1 MVPFYGRFIL
11 EKVREHWSSK
21 LGFLLAA
28 MGSTIGLGLLWK
40 FSYTIAQNGGGLFLI
55 NFFAFLFLIGIP
67 LFIGEILM
75 GRHSGAAAIGAF
87 EAGAGK
93 GSGWVV

>member
-1 MVPFYGRFIL
+1 MQQ
-11 EKVREHWSSK
+11 VREHWSSK

-40 FSYTIAQNGGGLFLI
+40 FPYTIAQNGGGLFLVCY
-55 NFFAFLFLIGIP
+55 FACLFLIGIP
-67 LFIGEILM
+67 LFIGEILL

-87 EAGAGK
+87 EKDGGK
-93 GSGWVV
+93 GSGWVWGAR